1 MINQDIRS
9 DELTP
14 RDIMIIDM
22 DTFDYNKNR
31 QILNGMQYTLNY
43 TDDEDAWSKPLEEC
57 KYPFN
62 IHAAGASS
70 PEDFFRD
77 DSVVYSGIRRAKGN
91 ETFMVYILNA
101 QKCVNSLQ
109 RRSDRNALFTAI
121 TRSKGWVRVLGHG
134 EDMDALVQEFEEIKK
149 HNFQLYFPEYPDKE
163 TQKQI
168 FLNNQ
173 DVAQKDVEALGS
185 TKVLIDKLTTGAGV
199 SKLQLMQELFGM
211 SREELL
217 KELQKGKGGE

>member
-1 MINQDIRS
+1 
-9 DELTP
+9 
-14 RDIMIIDM
+14 
-22 DTFDYNKNR
+22 
-31 QILNGMQYTLNY
+31 
-43 TDDEDAWSKPLEEC
+43 
-57 KYPFN
+57 
-62 IHAAGASS
+62 
-70 PEDFFRD
+70 
-77 DSVVYSGIRRAKGN
+77 
-91 ETFMVYILNA
+91 MVYILNA

-109 RRSDRNALFTAI
+109 RRSDRNGLFTAI

-163 TQKQI
+163 TQQQI

-173 DVAQKDVEALGS
+173 DVARKDVEALGS
-185 TKVLIDKLTTGAGV
+185 TKVLIDKLTTSAGV

-217 KELQKGKGGE
+217 RELQKGKGGE